1 MLGPFLV
8 TLFLAMLGIVA
19 HVLRMAARKTRKA
32 AHELGIDEKVH
43 RVTCMHLHYNTTI
56 TTIIIAVV
64 LLVLLLRPPRP
75 PRRHHIS
82 AYAGTFLSIGT

>member
-64 LLVLLLRPPRP
+64 LLVLLLPVLLVLLVV
-75 PRRHHIS
+75 II
-82 AYAGTFLSIGT
+82 FLHTQVLS

>member
-1 MLGPFLV
+1 MLGPFSV

-43 RVTCMHLHYNTTI
+43 RVTCMHLHYNTI

-64 LLVLLLRPPRP
+64 LLVLLLPVLLVLLVV
-75 PRRHHIS
+75 II
-82 AYAGTFLSIGT
+82 FLHTQVLS

>member
-1 MLGPFLV
+1 
-8 TLFLAMLGIVA
+8 MLGIVA

-64 LLVLLLRPPRP
+64 LLVLLLPVLLVLLVV
-75 PRRHHIS
+75 II
-82 AYAGTFLSIGT
+82 FLHTQVLS